1 MCTQF
6 HLDPE
11 GEELKGILAAVR
23 KSALAGRFAAA
34 GKAVKEAG
42 EVRPTDVVPVV
53 ASGRDGGRAAFPMR
67 WGFRMGEGGAPVV
80 NARVESAAGKSA
92 FREAWAG
99 HRCAI
104 PAAWYYEWEHPV
116 GADGKRRVG
125 DKYRFRVAGGG
136 ATWLCGLYRMEG
148 GLPVFAVL
156 TREAPAELARIHE
169 RMPLVLPSGCI
180 GEWIRPGARP
190 EGLLG
195 EAVTGMVAERVGGA
209 RRCTEK

>member
-1 MCTQF
+1 MCTRF

-11 GEELKGILAAVR
+11 GEELKGILAAVE
-23 KSALAGRFAAA
+23 KSALAGRFAAE
-34 GKAVKEAG
+34 GKSVKVAG

-53 ASGRDGGRAAFPMR
+53 APGRDGGRSAFPMR
-67 WGFRMGEGGAPVV
+67 WGFRLGEGGAPVV
-80 NARVESAAGKSA
+80 NARVESAAGKPA

-125 DKYRFRVAGGG
+125 DKYRFRMAGGG
-136 ATWLCGLYRMEG
+136 ATWLCGLYRLEG

-156 TREAPAELARIHE
+156 TREAPAELERIHG

-180 GEWIRPGARP
+180 GEWIRPGARS

-195 EAVTGMVAERVGGA
+195 AAVTGMVAERV
-209 RRCTEK
+209 RNEE